1 MTERSARP
9 SGRRRLLVVGLW
21 SIVIL
26 TAFVLMPMFL
36 AFEGE
41 AEITRKTVS
50 KQAKERLPHD
60 AVLSKRLLTLIGLKE
75 EL

>member
-1 MTERSARP
+1 MTERYARA

-21 SIVIL
+21 LIVIL

-36 AFEGE
+36 SFAGE
-41 AEITRKTVS
+41 AEITRKTAS

-60 AVLSKRLLTLIGLKE
+60 AVLSTRLLTLIGLKE